1 MRILLFFAFWEFLFY
16 PYRVLSGLL
25 KNSRCA
31 MPPFPSILDTVG
43 HTPLVRLEACLED
56 AKATVLV
63 KLENRNPAGSV
74 KCRVGA
80 AMIEDAERRGLIK
93 EGVELIEPTSGN
105 TGIGLAFVAAAK
117 KIPLTLVMPENMSLE
132 RRKLLA
138 FLGAKLILTPVG
150 EGMRGSILLAEKMVA
165 EEPSRFLLLQQ
176 FKNPANPAIHEQ
188 TTGPEIWNDCGGVI
202 DIFAAGVGTGGTIT
216 GVARYIKKTCG
227 KPIKIV
233 AIEPSESPVIQQTLA
248 KEKLTPSSHGLQGI
262 GAGFV
267 PETLDLSLVDE
278 AVSVNLYDAYDYAK
292 RLAKEEGILSG
303 ISGGANVAV
312 AARLAQKSENAGKT
326 IVTIIPDSAERY
338 LSTPLFR
345 EDLDS

>member
-1 MRILLFFAFWEFLFY
+1 
-16 PYRVLSGLL
+16 
-25 KNSRCA
+25 
-31 MPPFPSILDTVG
+31 MPSFPNIIDTVG
-43 HTPLVRLEACLED
+43 HTPLVRLESCLD
-56 AKATVLV
+56 GAKATVLV

-80 AMIEDAERRGLIK
+80 ALIEDAQQRGLIK

-138 FLGAKLILTPVG
+138 FLGAKLLLTPAS
-150 EGMRGSILLAEKMVA
+150 EGMRGSILLAEKMA
-165 EEPSRFLLLQQ
+165 GEEPSRYLLLQQ

-188 TTGPEIWNDCGGVI
+188 TTGPEIWEATNGAI

-227 KPIKIV
+227 KPIKVV
-233 AIEPSESPVIQQTLA
+233 AIEPSESPVIRQTLA
-248 KEKLTPSSHGLQGI
+248 KEKLTPATHGLQGI

-267 PETLDLSLVDE
+267 PETLDLSLLDAAE
-278 AVSVNLYDAYDYAK
+278 SVNLYDAYDYAK
-292 RLAKEEGILSG
+292 RLAKEEGLLSG

-312 AARLAQKSENAGKT
+312 AARMAQNPENEGKT

-338 LSTPLFR
+338 LSTPLFM
-345 EDLDS
+345 EPSG